1 LRQQVGFDAFTGFV
15 ARPQVVPKRFNN
27 VIGRN
32 GNVRG
37 AAFDHAQNRSENTS
51 DRGDL
56 SSVRILRGRQ
66 SVVVPE

>member
-1 LRQQVGFDAFTGFV
+1 MPQVRFDAFTSLV
-15 ARPQVVPKRFNN
+15 ARPQFVAKRFDN

-32 GNVRG
+32 RDVRG

>member
-1 LRQQVGFDAFTGFV
+1 MPSGLVTWPQFV
-15 ARPQVVPKRFNN
+15 AKRFDD

-32 GNVRG
+32 RDVRG
-37 AAFDHAQNRSENTS
+37 TVFDHSQNRGKDAS

-66 SVVVPE
+66 RVVVPEQLVGTVD